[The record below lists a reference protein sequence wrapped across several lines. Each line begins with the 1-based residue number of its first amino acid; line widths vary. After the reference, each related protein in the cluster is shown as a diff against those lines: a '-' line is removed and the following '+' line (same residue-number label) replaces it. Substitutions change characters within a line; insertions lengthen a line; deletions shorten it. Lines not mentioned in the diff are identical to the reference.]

1 MAFRSQKQ
9 MEWLKVNKPE
19 LYEEFK
25 KTPPEDEIRARGSNT
40 FARAAGSIFRYRNP
54 RRRG

>member
-1 MAFRSQKQ
+1 MSFRSQKQ

-25 KTPPEDEIRARGSNT
+25 KTPPEDEIRKRGVTPYQRVTS
-40 FARAAGSIFRYRNP
+40 RYISKRP
-54 RRRG
+54 SKRF